1 MVVMAVAFVGV
12 AAVAVDA
19 FFAVVLAFIFAV
31 TGVLALIPIETA
43 GKKKRWYRE

>member
-1 MVVMAVAFVGV
+1 MLVMAVAIVAI

-31 TGVLALIPIETA
+31 TGVLALIPTERR
-43 GKKKRWYRE
+43 KH